1 MKITKQM
8 LKNLIKE
15 ELETLEEMGAG
26 PMMPED
32 EEGNE
37 GHGGAEDEEDM
48 HAGGERLNLS
58 ALGLDADD
66 KIIFK
71 KFITMLKNYE
81 V

>member
-8 LKNLIKE
+8 LKDLIKE

-32 EEGNE
+32 EEENE
-37 GHGGAEDEEDM
+37 AHGGEDHDDDEDM
-48 HAGGERLNLS
+48 TEEQIVMQMEDLLDKLRDKLN
-58 ALGLDADD
+58 
-66 KIIFK
+66 
-71 KFITMLKNYE
+71 